1 MTDSSAPTKAELTD
15 DLYQRQPED
24 LSGRFYSAADYHEL
38 YEAGKLTPLQVAK
51 ALLPLTT
58 GGKYKN
64 AWAVTN
70 EDVVLA
76 AAKACT
82 ERYANGK
89 PLGILDGVP
98 IGAKEDIDAEG
109 YISYVGLS
117 YDPTSP
123 FFKPAKKTIWPLARL
138 QAAGAVLI
146 GKLAMHE
153 LGTDISGCNPRRGTP
168 VNWNNPAYYPGGSSS
183 GAGSAICAG
192 LVPLALGTDAGGS
205 NRIPAT
211 FCGIY
216 GLKPTLHRT
225 HTMKSAVCVI
235 GPLAANVSDL
245 TIAYRLMSAPN
256 PDDAVQ
262 GAFAPS
268 IPPGPAAKKTIGIC
282 SAWFDQASPAVLEAT
297 RKAVS
302 YLVDELDYELVE
314 ITIPYLE
321 EGQYA
326 HNGWALA
333 ESVNNMRDPAVQ
345 PFDPL
350 SVVNYC
356 NKVLLSIGACTS
368 GADMFKYAQLRQLLS
383 KSFSNF

>member
-38 YEAGKLTPLQVAK
+38 YKSGKLTPLQVAK

-76 AAKACT
+76 AAGAST

-98 IGAKEDIDAEG
+98 VGAKEDIDAEG

-123 FFKPAKKTIWPLARL
+123 FFKPAKKTIWPLAQL

-168 VNWNNPAYYPGGSSS
+168 VNWNNPSVSNFGSY
-183 GAGSAICAG
+183 
-192 LVPLALGTDAGGS
+192 
-205 NRIPAT
+205 
-211 FCGIY
+211 F
-216 GLKPTLHRT
+216 PTL
-225 HTMKSAVCVI
+225 S
-235 GPLAANVSDL
+235 
-245 TIAYRLMSAPN
+245 
-256 PDDAVQ
+256 
-262 GAFAPS
+262 
-268 IPPGPAAKKTIGIC
+268 
-282 SAWFDQASPAVLEAT
+282 
-297 RKAVS
+297 
-302 YLVDELDYELVE
+302 
-314 ITIPYLE
+314 
-321 EGQYA
+321 
-326 HNGWALA
+326 
-333 ESVNNMRDPAVQ
+333 
-345 PFDPL
+345 
-350 SVVNYC
+350 
-356 NKVLLSIGACTS
+356 
-368 GADMFKYAQLRQLLS
+368 
-383 KSFSNF
+383 